1 MVAVNI
7 ITSFRVFSG
16 FTVAVAFFILLVFLA
31 ACAPDDGV
39 AEVADDHLA
48 ALEAQVLADGG
59 LVGEKHVAVHAV
71 EPPFLLEHGGEEAV
85 EALLRG
91 GIVLRLRLL
100 QVALVEPPAH
110 AGVAAGAWRPLRRAD
125 VAEAGVA
132 QRGAAAGDK
141 VEGHVGKAHDAAHN
155 VHVKVARGHSLG
167 TLRRQLIVHGDRCR
181 RSRRSLRFPMGLKTR
196 SRRRRRRWRC
206 RRLVVDQGEFLG
218 HDAGK

>member
-1 MVAVNI
+1 MGADVLASCVGVW
-7 ITSFRVFSG
+7 TWERFAREV
-16 FTVAVAFFILLVFLA
+16 VLVFLA

-91 GIVLRLRLL
+91 GVVLRLRLL

-132 QRGAAAGDK
+132 QGGAAPGGQSGRSRWK
-141 VEGHVGKAHDAAHN
+141 
-155 VHVKVARGHSLG
+155 G
-167 TLRRQLIVHGDRCR
+167 TR
-181 RSRRSLRFPMGLKTR
+181 RSAQCPCQGRQRSLPWHASQATHRP
-196 SRRRRRRWRC
+196 RR
-206 RRLVVDQGEFLG
+206 
-218 HDAGK
+218 